1 MVNNLMMLIF
11 YEVIIT
17 VIVSPDITSPS
28 EGQIHYTQEGQTT
41 ILSCISTG
49 YPPPL
54 VVWERSG
61 EMLSEHI
68 SISNTTMST
77 NMGNI
82 TEVTVNLTITNVSRE
97 DTGYYTCSAS
107 NLLGG
112 NIRNVSLI
120 VQCKY
125 L

>member
-1 MVNNLMMLIF
+1 MSMIVNIKV
-11 YEVIIT
+11 VIIT
-17 VIVSPDITSPS
+17 LVVSPDITSPS

-41 ILSCISTG
+41 TLSCISTG

-61 EMLSEHI
+61 EMLSEHT

-82 TEVTVNLTITNVSRE
+82 TKVTVNLTFTNVSRE
-97 DTGYYTCSAS
+97 DTGCYTCSAT

-112 NIRNVSLI
+112 NIRNVSFI
-120 VQCKY
+120 VKCKY

>member
-1 MVNNLMMLIF
+1 MSMIVNIKV
-11 YEVIIT
+11 VIIT
-17 VIVSPDITSPS
+17 LVVSPDITSPS

-41 ILSCISTG
+41 TLSCISTG

-61 EMLSEHI
+61 EILSEHT

-97 DTGYYTCSAS
+97 DTGYYTCSAT

-112 NIRNVSLI
+112 NIRNVFLI

>member
-1 MVNNLMMLIF
+1 MQLCACVF
-11 YEVIIT
+11 QPYPVI
-17 VIVSPDITSPS
+17 PDITSPA
-28 EGQIHYTQEGQTT
+28 ERQIHYTQEGQTT
-41 ILSCISTG
+41 TLSCISTG

-77 NMGNI
+77 NIGNI

-97 DTGYYTCSAS
+97 DSGYYTCSS
-107 NLLGG
+107 TNLLGG
-112 NIRNVSLI
+112 NIKNVSLI

-125 L
+125 CKCP